1 MTWGREESRA
11 EVGVHVG
18 QEGIE
23 DAPVA
28 SPVGHHWLVTHLQGI
43 LFLPAAPMEEEKEEE
58 RGSEQNREGAFQG
71 ASHGPCWLRPG
82 ERGHVRAQ
90 PRESHHPWMGQWDS
104 TWIHPWDCPPAP
116 NTHRWTPGSSHGA
129 SGDTSAVPFG
139 QAGTGTSQPD
149 QDNISQVQNSPKPA
163 PGHLSCPGT
172 PQAAPWS
179 WRQKKCR

>member
-1 MTWGREESRA
+1 MTWGRKESRA

-43 LFLPAAPMEEEKEEE
+43 LFLPAAPMEEEEEEEE
-58 RGSEQNREGAFQG
+58 RGSKQNREGAFQG

-90 PRESHHPWMGQWDS
+90 PWESHHPLDGTVGQHLDTPLGLPPCPEHPQVH
-104 TWIHPWDCPPAP
+104 TWEQPWAI
-116 NTHRWTPGSSHGA
+116 R
-129 SGDTSAVPFG
+129 
-139 QAGTGTSQPD
+139 
-149 QDNISQVQNSPKPA
+149 
-163 PGHLSCPGT
+163 GH
-172 PQAAPWS
+172 
-179 WRQKKCR
+179 